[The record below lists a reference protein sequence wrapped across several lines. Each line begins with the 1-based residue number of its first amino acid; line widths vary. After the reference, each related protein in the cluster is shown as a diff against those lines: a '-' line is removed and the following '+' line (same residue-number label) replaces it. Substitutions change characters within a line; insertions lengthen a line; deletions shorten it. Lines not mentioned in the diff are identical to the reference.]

1 MRGYGTRFVWRSTF
15 ATVCFEFKAL
25 GGEGSSEVCFEVF
38 LKAGK
43 GRGRPE
49 FAFALNPRLQ
59 IDLPGRVGVMLLFRV
74 PSWRPKQPAQ
84 LAGLLVAAWLA

>member
-1 MRGYGTRFVWRSTF
+1 MVQDLSGDQLLQQF
-15 ATVCFEFKAL
+15 ALNFKP